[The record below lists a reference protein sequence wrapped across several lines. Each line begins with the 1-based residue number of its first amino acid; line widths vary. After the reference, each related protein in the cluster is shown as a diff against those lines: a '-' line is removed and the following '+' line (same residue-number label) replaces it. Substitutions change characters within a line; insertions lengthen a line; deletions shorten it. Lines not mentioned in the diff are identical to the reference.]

1 MLAFLLFLSISF
13 GFLRPRSLVA
23 SGSGNTVAADDI
35 RDSFQWIGEYHGP
48 FSRIATSKVELTKPT
63 AVHLRVSARCRYG
76 VQSPV
81 SGTLN
86 LYFLN
91 VILCQPLRLSS
102 FHIRSAR
109 LFYASCIESIC
120 APLSNI
126 ACYLAYAHGL
136 LAVSSAAF
144 RDQWTQCLSG
154 RTSSPSQTSS

>member
-1 MLAFLLFLSISF
+1 MLAFLLSLSISF
-13 GFLRPRSLVA
+13 GFLRSRSLVA

-86 LYFLN
+86 LYFVN

-109 LFYASCIESIC
+109 LFYASCIVDLC
-120 APLSNI
+120 ATLTSRVTW
-126 ACYLAYAHGL
+126 LMHT
-136 LAVSSAAF
+136 AF
-144 RDQWTQCLSG
+144 
-154 RTSSPSQTSS
+154 